1 MIDGRAT
8 GRPLI
13 AQTDGRWS
21 GQSSGVGRAFAA
33 AKRSFILIAAL
44 VVLVL
49 PASGWSAQEASP
61 LVQVTRNELRLST
74 PVPSLVA
81 DNGRAAFGLKSDP
94 RYSIADTLGV
104 WQPGK
109 TSILR
114 FGPPDAINPQRI
126 LSFAIADDRVAWV
139 IDRGGITISNVA
151 FTATLASPQKV
162 TWLAETAHCCRG
174 IADAERMGDLV
185 GAGNL
190 LVFVTHDKC
199 GFEGGIFMPPCDLT
213 AGGAYVYRVWRVVHP
228 PFSSVPN
235 CAELGSCVTIASA
248 TSPLEPLSVDSGR
261 VALMHG
267 DGTIDVR
274 TGDGALVRTFG
285 QLPGKPRAAQLMGNA
300 LVVLSA
306 DRILS
311 FDLSSGRQ
319 LHTWTVGG
327 TVQLLDAARGYVA
340 YLVGGK
346 LQLLRLRD
354 GAKRVVAA
362 ATDARFGGTGLF
374 YSYTTSGAWP
384 GRIRFLP
391 WSALP
396 LRP

>member
-1 MIDGRAT
+1 
-8 GRPLI
+8 
-13 AQTDGRWS
+13 
-21 GQSSGVGRAFAA
+21 
-33 AKRSFILIAAL
+33 
-44 VVLVL
+44 
-49 PASGWSAQEASP
+49 
-61 LVQVTRNELRLST
+61 
-74 PVPSLVA
+74 
-81 DNGRAAFGLKSDP
+81 
-94 RYSIADTLGV
+94 
-104 WQPGK
+104 
-109 TSILR
+109 
-114 FGPPDAINPQRI
+114 
-126 LSFAIADDRVAWV
+126 
-139 IDRGGITISNVA
+139 
-151 FTATLASPQKV
+151 
-162 TWLAETAHCCRG
+162 
-174 IADAERMGDLV
+174 
-185 GAGNL
+185 
-190 LVFVTHDKC
+190 
-199 GFEGGIFMPPCDLT
+199 
-213 AGGAYVYRVWRVVHP
+213 
-228 PFSSVPN
+228 
-235 CAELGSCVTIASA
+235 
-248 TSPLEPLSVDSGR
+248 
-261 VALMHG
+261 MHG